1 MLTLH
6 PGTSPLALVAED
18 PAIIGMMLA
27 EELVEA
33 GLCVSGLFA
42 SCAAAMD
49 LLIKQPPPCRLWT
62 LI

>member
-1 MLTLH
+1 VLTLH

-18 PAIIGMMLA
+18 YGIIGMMLA

-49 LLIKQPPPCRLWT
+49 SLDKQLPRAAFWT